1 MRNVSFFRG
10 ASTLVADIKPD
21 AGSIQVKQIMGAD
34 EIRLNFVS
42 STAIDFR
49 FADWCEVF
57 GEKYIIQ
64 QIPVARKVSSNQYFY
79 NLTARNETLE
89 IEKAQYLFLG
99 EDNTLRESD
108 FALMGTALD
117 FVNLVVTN
125 INRISSGWS
134 VGSVVAS
141 TQYRNMTFSKDTC
154 LSALSR
160 IAEEYETEF
169 WISGKTVSLGKMEN
183 VRDLTFQH
191 GRNGGLY
198 EITRQVRDAEPLIT
212 RLYAYG
218 AEKNLAPDYRG
229 YSKRLKMTGGVNFIE
244 NNTDKYGT
252 VENTAIFDD
261 IYPRRQ
267 GTVSVV
273 DSLDVFYFE
282 DDSMD
287 FDLNDYLLGGVTAKV
302 TFNTGQ
308 LSGLTFEIASYNHVD
323 KAFKI
328 LLNKDNSYIDLPNDS
343 LKMDVGDKYVL
354 TDIRM
359 PDSYIIA
366 AEAELLAKATEFLA
380 RLSEPTLAYQVTFD
394 QAFFKQ
400 NSIVINIGDVVRI
413 LDTPLGVDREIRV
426 VGTTRDIVNE
436 YDAKVELSDR
446 IEYGVIN
453 RLQVTQDATIRE
465 VAGISS
471 QLQNRRIFNNTYTGN
486 FRILS
491 GTILVPDM
499 PSFDDTTGKHPVWW
513 DPVRGTLRAYIP

>member
-1 MRNVSFFRG
+1 
-10 ASTLVADIKPD
+10 
-21 AGSIQVKQIMGAD
+21 
-34 EIRLNFVS
+34 
-42 STAIDFR
+42 
-49 FADWCEVF
+49 
-57 GEKYIIQ
+57 
-64 QIPVARKVSSNQYFY
+64 
-79 NLTARNETLE
+79 
-89 IEKAQYLFLG
+89 
-99 EDNTLRESD
+99 
-108 FALMGTALD
+108 
-117 FVNLVVTN
+117 
-125 INRISSGWS
+125 
-134 VGSVVAS
+134 
-141 TQYRNMTFSKDTC
+141 
-154 LSALSR
+154 
-160 IAEEYETEF
+160 
-169 WISGKTVSLGKMEN
+169 
-183 VRDLTFQH
+183 
-191 GRNGGLY
+191 
-198 EITRQVRDAEPLIT
+198 
-212 RLYAYG
+212 
-218 AEKNLAPDYRG
+218 
-229 YSKRLKMTGGVNFIE
+229 VNFIE